1 MKVIPKLSTFN
12 NAQIAE
18 TGQMVYANNVR
29 INKIGNI
36 CRDYPITKI
45 ASLEDIANSC
55 LTNYKQSS
63 ASYKARFGSFDES
76 TIKTIVTNLRGIQTI
91 IPYNKELYIFYYGIM
106 NCPLINYNPDKTTNK
121 FKLLPV
127 NIQHVSYNIKG
138 LITLNN
144 TGDRILTLCD
154 NNLSHI
160 NLTKCTYSD
169 HYSLYTQNPIIPIKN
184 LLFMGKYANTIPN
197 GVYEFFIRYEINK
210 DRYTNWFPCSTR
222 VYAGTKTIVDK
233 SLVGS
238 IRYVDINRDS
248 GESFIFHVEHL
259 YSPSDVDYKKFQLGF
274 ILNHDDDTIARAWK
288 KFPINANEIYFS
300 YEENDIEE
308 VELEEMLS
316 PIYNITNV
324 GNITSFKNKLYISNY
339 NETNFNPDLQSYA
352 DKVEIAIGTTNS
364 SKTENSLLDNTNPVV
379 VQSLNEDNNISTQ
392 ASSETLKIG
401 YYTDGVTN
409 VVKTINGNTIPYY
422 INAIFEKI
430 KSGQWKLNTAVG
442 ATNYFYYPNSGITVS
457 VEVIEDD
464 YYYPELKE
472 TYQLYHENYTEKT
485 YDSESFVSNLSQSKI
500 FNCCYAKEGS
510 WIYNYDES
518 GADDGVTGYNGVPA
532 ADDVTPSAILFEY
545 CVNAETTDGVTRYI
559 SQKIKITYGFTL
571 KGKAVKPGST
581 DDSGGDTGGG
591 DTGGGGNNPTIPDYT
606 PDLIQTFTDLST
618 MIPNQ
623 YYKFYIHYI
632 SSTGEITNGYN
643 IGKGKAYGISS
654 SSSGVSDH
662 CIIYPKFTNI
672 QLPYNYV
679 ACFFSIQH
687 YRNKCYEYFANKVDE
702 ANGENSG
709 QCYGFDC
716 IELDTRL
723 LVVDNIKLTGDEIV
737 KYHPSFDSSNLALY
751 GMSGKLGAGK
761 ADESRHGF
769 FTLPYSNNTENPDLI
784 KCTPFIT
791 TDSYNNPN
799 YLDLTGFICD
809 VCKPD
814 IKLTEFADGGE
825 LYTKIVSTGTLNV
838 NTKSRTTNEAIKI
851 FPLRSTKVFTIYS
864 NYNLNYLALAN
875 GITIKQAIKTYK
887 DNTSYL
893 VRYLNSNELSDVY
906 QLPSMYNNPLGKT
919 YNVYNSTNNVYRFDN
934 TIRSSKL
941 IGDEE
946 RIYVYNFNATD
957 YYNVPTNK
965 GIITNLV
972 AVGDSILVHT
982 ESSLFK
988 FTGTNSL
995 MSSGGEDVQT
1005 KESDVF
1011 DTGITEIFGSVNG
1024 FGGLQNNQYSCVTY
1038 NGYFWF
1044 DSDSKRIYAYG
1055 GNGQLAIISDQ
1066 IDNIINKADAV
1077 LFADD
1082 FYNDRIFIAT
1092 SNNSGTERYTI
1103 SYNTR
1108 VKAFVSYH
1116 DFAFTNNYSTKN
1128 NCYFTNLSNIY
1139 TISDFPDY
1147 GVYKNELYVKLNST
1161 AYETT
1166 NATNKNAS
1174 VIDIICKED
1183 YESIKELQSIDW
1195 TCHARSVTDKSLLD
1209 FYKNTIFN
1217 YFAYGGDKIK
1227 IYSNCTHTDTID
1239 IPNLAQSSN
1248 NRNDITDRNYYQYPY
1263 CYKDKWCWNYF
1274 SSVKLNDDFKYANKL
1289 PSNTHVVADNRTTL
1303 YGNYFVVRFIFE
1315 PVSYLNDNTN
1325 LDFEFEN
1332 INFYTNKVL

>member
-18 TGQMVYANNVR
+18 TGQMVYANNIR

-36 CRDYPITKI
+36 CRDYPILKI
-45 ASLEDIANSC
+45 ATLEEIIESC
-55 LTNYKQSS
+55 YNNYKSLS
-63 ASYKARFGSFDES
+63 TTNKARYGIYNETTIKQILS
-76 TIKTIVTNLRGIQTI
+76 TIRAIQTI
-91 IPYNKELYIFYYGIM
+91 IPYNKELYIFYYGAGF
-106 NCPLINYNPDKTTNK
+106 CPIINYNPDKATNK
-121 FKLLPV
+121 FTLIPLNLNYV
-127 NIQHVSYNIKG
+127 NSDAKG

-144 TGDRILTLCD
+144 TGDRILTICNTDLQ
-154 NNLSHI
+154 HI
-160 NLTKCTYSD
+160 NLTKCTYND
-169 HYSLYTQNPIIPIKN
+169 DVSLYTQNPIIPIKN
-184 LLFMGKYANTIPN
+184 LLFIGKYSNTIPN

-248 GESFIFHVEHL
+248 GESFIFQVEHL
-259 YSPSDVDYKKFQLGF
+259 YTPEKVNYKKFQLGF
-274 ILNHDDDTIARAWK
+274 ILNHDDDTVARAWK
-288 KFPINANEIYFS
+288 KFPIDVENIYFS

-364 SKTENSLLDNTNPVV
+364 SQTENSLLNNTNPVV
-379 VQSLNEDNNISTQ
+379 TQSLSEDNNISTQ
-392 ASSETLKIG
+392 ASSEVLKIG

-409 VVKTINGNTIPYY
+409 VVKTINSQSTLYY
-422 INAIFEKI
+422 IHAIFEKI
-430 KSGQWKLNTAVG
+430 RTKEWSLNVDATAK
-442 ATNYFYYPNSGITVS
+442 NLFYYPNSGITAC
-457 VEVIEDD
+457 VEIIEDT
-464 YYYPELKE
+464 YISTEKKE
-472 TYQLYHENYTEKT
+472 MYRLYHDNYSSEKT
-485 YDSESFVSNLSQSKI
+485 YNSEHFIQELSQLKV

-518 GADDGVTGYNGVPA
+518 GADDGVTGYNGVLA
-532 ADDVTPSAILFEY
+532 KDDVTPSAILFKYCTNEY
-545 CVNAETTDGVTRYI
+545 DTTEGTKYVM
-559 SQKIKITYGFTL
+559 KHIKITYGFTL
-571 KGKAVKPGST
+571 KGKAVIPGSK
-581 DDSGGDTGGG
+581 DDSGGDSGGDTGGG
-591 DTGGGGNNPTIPDYT
+591 DNPTVPDYT

-632 SSTGEITNGYN
+632 SNTGEITNGYN

-825 LYTKIVSTGTLNV
+825 LYTKIVSSGTLNV

-1011 DTGITEIFGSVNG
+1011 DTGITEVFGSVNG
-1024 FGGLQNNQYSCVTY
+1024 FGGLKNSLYSCITY

-1044 DSDSKRIYAYG
+1044 DSDSKRIYVYT
-1055 GNGQLAIISDQ
+1055 GNGQLAVISDQ
-1066 IDNIINKADAV
+1066 IENIINNANKV

-1082 FYNDRIFIAT
+1082 FYNDRVFIT
-1092 SNNSGTERYTI
+1092 TGDYTI
-1103 SYNTR
+1103 SYNTK

-1116 DFAFTNNYSTKN
+1116 DFRFSHSYTTKT
-1128 NCYFTNLSNIY
+1128 NCYLYGKDGGASPNIY
-1139 TISDFPDY
+1139 TISEFPQY
-1147 GVYKNELYVKLNST
+1147 GAYVNEMYNKLEST

-1183 YESIKELQSIDW
+1183 YENIKELQSIDW
-1195 TCHARSVTDKSLLD
+1195 TCHARSATDKQLLD

-1239 IPNLAQSSN
+1239 IPNLTQSFN
-1248 NRNDITDRNYYQYPY
+1248 NRNNITDRNYYQYPY

-1289 PSNTHVVADNRTTL
+1289 PSNSNIVADNRTTL

>member
-12 NAQIAE
+12 NAQVAE
-18 TGQMVYANNVR
+18 TGQMVYANNIR

-36 CRDYPITKI
+36 CRDYPILKI
-45 ASLEDIANSC
+45 ATLEEIIESC
-55 LTNYKQSS
+55 YNNYKSLS
-63 ASYKARFGSFDES
+63 TTNKARYGIYNETTIKQILS
-76 TIKTIVTNLRGIQTI
+76 TIRAIQTI
-91 IPYNKELYIFYYGIM
+91 IPYNKELYIFYYGAGF
-106 NCPLINYNPDKTTNK
+106 CPIINYNPDKATNK
-121 FKLLPV
+121 FTLIPLNLNYV
-127 NIQHVSYNIKG
+127 NSDAKG

-144 TGDRILTLCD
+144 TGDRILTICNTDLQ
-154 NNLSHI
+154 HI
-160 NLTKCTYSD
+160 NLTKCTYD
-169 HYSLYTQNPIIPIKN
+169 DDISLYTQNPIIPIKN
-184 LLFMGKYANTIPN
+184 LLFIGKYSNTIPN

-222 VYAGTKTIVDK
+222 VYAGSKTIIDK

-238 IRYVDINRDS
+238 IRYVDINKDS
-248 GESFIFHVEHL
+248 GESFIFQVEHL
-259 YSPSDVDYKKFQLGF
+259 YTPEKVNYKKFQLGF
-274 ILNHDDDTIARAWK
+274 ILNHDDDTVARAWK
-288 KFPINANEIYFS
+288 KFPIDTENIYFS

-308 VELEEMLS
+308 VEVEEMLS

-324 GNITSFKNKLYISNY
+324 NNITSFKNKLYISNY
-339 NETNFNPDLQSYA
+339 YETNFNPNLQSYA

-364 SKTENSLLDNTNPVV
+364 SQTENSLLDNTTPVV

-591 DTGGGGNNPTIPDYT
+591 GNNPTIPDYT

-643 IGKGKAYGISS
+643 IGNNKVYGISS
-654 SSSGVSDH
+654 SNQSVKNH
-662 CIIYPKFTNI
+662 YVIYPKFSNI
-672 QLPYNYV
+672 QLPSGYV
-679 ACFFSIQH
+679 ACFFSILH
-687 YRNKCYEYFANKVDE
+687 YSNKCYEYFANKVDE
-702 ANGENSG
+702 ANNENSG

-723 LVVDNIKLTGDEIV
+723 LVVDNIKISADEIV

-761 ADESRHGF
+761 ADEGRSGF
-769 FTLPYSNNTENPDLI
+769 FTLPYINNSENPDLI

-791 TDSYNNPN
+791 NNSYNNPN

-814 IKLTEFADGGE
+814 IKLTEFVDGGE
-825 LYTKIVSTGTLNV
+825 IYTKVVSSNMLNV
-838 NTKSRTTNEAIKI
+838 NTKNRSTNEAIKI
-851 FPLRSTKVFTIYS
+851 FPLRRTNVFTIYS

-887 DNTSYL
+887 DNTSCL

-941 IGDEE
+941 TGDEE

-995 MSSGGEDVQT
+995 MASGGEDVQT

-1011 DTGITEIFGSVNG
+1011 DTGITEVFGSVNG
-1024 FGGLQNNQYSCVTY
+1024 FGGLKNSLYSCVTY

-1044 DSDSKRIYAYG
+1044 DSDSKRIYVYT
-1055 GNGQLAIISDQ
+1055 GNGQLAVISDQ
-1066 IDNIINKADAV
+1066 IENIINNTTKV

-1082 FYNDRIFIAT
+1082 FYNDRIFIT
-1092 SNNSGTERYTI
+1092 TDKYTI
-1103 SYNTR
+1103 SYNTK

-1116 DFAFTNNYSTKN
+1116 DFTFRHSHTTKT
-1128 NCYFTNLSNIY
+1128 NCYLYGKDAGASPDIY
-1139 TISDFPDY
+1139 TISEFPQY
-1147 GVYKNELYVKLNST
+1147 GTYTNEMYNKLEST
-1161 AYETT
+1161 AYETN
-1166 NATNKNAS
+1166 NATDKNAS

-1183 YESIKELQSIDW
+1183 YENIKELQAIDW
-1195 TCHARSVTDKSLLD
+1195 TCHARGAIDKNLFD
-1209 FYKNTIFN
+1209 MYKNTIFN
-1217 YFAYGGDKIK
+1217 YYSYGGDKIK
-1227 IYSNCTHTDTID
+1227 IYSNCTHTDYVD
-1239 IPNLAQSSN
+1239 VPNMSQSYN
-1248 NRNDITDRNYYQYPY
+1248 NRNDMNNRNYYQYPY
-1263 CYKDKWCWNYF
+1263 SYKDKWCWNYF
-1274 SSVKLNDDFKYANKL
+1274 TSVKLTDDFKYANKL
-1289 PSNTHVVADNRTTL
+1289 PTSTPVRADNKTTL
-1303 YGNYFVVRFIFE
+1303 YGNYFVVRFVFE
-1315 PVSYLNDNTN
+1315 PNSYLNDNTS